1 MRLRQNGVGLLELLL
16 ALALGLML
24 LAGAGQLFTSA
35 HRAWQLQAAALRMQ
49 EDARLAL
56 LRMAQ
61 DVRMAGMFGCL
72 RLEPA
77 DLPDGDTLAAFSR
90 PLEVE
95 ESSLTVV
102 VADLPGHSLKPQ
114 WTLLTDCVGYAKV
127 HRGHVHAVAPLMAI
141 PITRH
146 RYAVRDDTLYFTRG
160 SSTQPLLEHVRRLH
174 VVAADDGQR
183 IDLHLNLFDPLL
195 ALEQQ
200 YVVSVARRNGGEP

>member
-16 ALALGLML
+16 VLALGLML
-24 LAGAGQLFTSA
+24 LAGASQLFTSA
-35 HRAWQLQAAALRMQ
+35 HRAWQLQGAALRMQ

-77 DLPDGDTLAAFSR
+77 DLPDSDTLAAFSR
-90 PLEVE
+90 PLAVE

-114 WTLLTDCVGYAKV
+114 WTLLTDCVGYVKV
-127 HRGHVHAVAPLMAI
+127 HRGHVHAAAPLMAI

>member
-16 ALALGLML
+16 ALTLGLML
-24 LAGAGQLFTSA
+24 LAGASQLFTSA
-35 HRAWQLQAAALRMQ
+35 HRAWQLQGAALRMQ

-77 DLPDGDTLAAFSR
+77 DLPDVDTLAAFSR

-95 ESSLTVV
+95 DSSLTVV

-127 HRGHVHAVAPLMAI
+127 HRGHVHAAAPLITI

-200 YVVSVARRNGGEP
+200 YVISVARRNGGEP

>member
-1 MRLRQNGVGLLELLL
+1 MKPRQGGFGLLELMV

-24 LAGAGQLFTSA
+24 LAAASQVFASA
-35 HRAWQLQAAALRMQ
+35 HRAWQLQGAALRMQ
-49 EDARLAL
+49 EDARLVL

-61 DVRMAGMFGCL
+61 DIRMAGMFGCL
-72 RLEPA
+72 RLEPG
-77 DLPDGDTLAAFSR
+77 DFPDSATQAAFIR
-90 PLEVE
+90 PVE
-95 ESSLTVV
+95 IEGDSLTVV
-102 VADLPGHSLKPQ
+102 VAELAGHPLKPQ

-127 HRGHVHAVAPLMAI
+127 HRGHVQATEPLMAI

-146 RYAVRDDTLYFTRG
+146 RYAVRDNTLYFTRG

-174 VVAADDGQR
+174 VVAAGDGQR
-183 IDLHLNLFDPLL
+183 IDLHVSLFEPQL